1 MNPKTDYDI
10 IIIGGGIGGC
20 AAALRSA
27 QDGMELLLITGSK
40 ASRKRSRSAWV
51 HNIDNMI
58 GLNDGV
64 ITDQVRT
71 SLGKAG
77 FTAAAAHLAGE
88 HYHFNNRRIIDNTLQ
103 RLENDYADWVT
114 ILRGDATGL
123 ARTPD
128 GFSVVTDE
136 GTTHSPAVVLA
147 TGIMDEQP
155 QFEIIDRSGQA
166 ISSLRPIYPF
176 ANRGVALYCI
186 RCEGH
191 LTRIDPVAIIG
202 HSETAVQIAFM
213 FYERYRN
220 PVTLL
225 GNGTAAA
232 LTGTSLALCEKYGI
246 EIVPD
251 PITRFV
257 SGEVGQL
264 CGVEFAERPEIKVR
278 FALVA
283 LGTHRAYNDLARAV
297 DAELASAE
305 LPLEQRQVLIDYRGE
320 TSVPGLF
327 AVGDL
332 AVRGDEPVMKQIYTA
347 QEYAVRAVDSID
359 SRRRKVFRETALAS

>member
-1 MNPKTDYDI
+1 MNTETDYDI

-20 AAALRSA
+20 AAALRGA
-27 QDGMELLLITGSK
+27 QNGMRLLLITGSR
-40 ASRKRSRSAWV
+40 ASHRRSRSQWV

-71 SLGKAG
+71 SLEKAG
-77 FTAAAAHLAGE
+77 FGPAAAHIAGE

-103 RLENDYADWVT
+103 RLERHYAAWTT

-123 ARTPD
+123 VRTPD
-128 GFSVVTDE
+128 GFGVETEE
-136 GTTHSPAVVLA
+136 GIARSPAVVLA

-155 QFEIIDRSGQA
+155 HFEIIDRSGQGHG
-166 ISSLRPIYPF
+166 SLRSIYPF

-191 LTRIDPVAIIG
+191 LTRNDPVAVIG
-202 HSETAVQIAFM
+202 HSETAAQIAFM
-213 FYERYRN
+213 FHERYRN
-220 PVTLL
+220 PVYLL

-232 LTGTSLALCEKYGI
+232 LTGTSQTLCEKYGI
-246 EIVPD
+246 EIIPNA
-251 PITRFV
+251 ITRFV
-257 SGEVGQL
+257 SAEVGQL
-264 CGVEFAERPEIKVR
+264 CGVEFGGRPEIKVR

-297 DAELASAE
+297 EAELASGD
-305 LPLEQRQVLIDYRGE
+305 LPPEQRQVLIDYRGE
-320 TSVPGLF
+320 TSVRGLF

-332 AVRGDEPVMKQIYTA
+332 ALRRDEPMMKQIYTA

-359 SRRRKVFRETALAS
+359 SRRRKAFREAALAS